1 MNPKKHGFPD
11 LEERQAVLGERRR
24 LKMAGSAHAYV
35 RGNTLQFYE
44 WLEAGR
50 GRCLTDRRCG
60 FAGIAMSAI

>member
-1 MNPKKHGFPD
+1 MKAKNHSFPD
-11 LEERQAVLGERRR
+11 LEERQAVLGERCR

-50 GRCLTDRRCG
+50 D
-60 FAGIAMSAI
+60 SA